1 MFGRTI
7 FVLPSESDGSS
18 RNEENKSPAAT
29 AVAVATGQGAGTN
42 TRLAVLI
49 NNNIKTKMQLKT
61 VECDIMP
68 IVFDTR
74 TVGLLRRGK
83 SLRGLYVACVLSMKK
98 KKMYNIIYL
107 EN

>member
-1 MFGRTI
+1 MYGRTI

-29 AVAVATGQGAGTN
+29 AVAVAAAVATAQGAGTY

-61 VECDIMP
+61 VECNIMS

-74 TVGLLRRGK
+74 TVGLLRRSK
-83 SLRGLYVACVLSMKK
+83 SLRGLYVACVLSLKK
-98 KKMYNIIYL
+98 K
-107 EN
+107 